1 MKSILNTKSIAL
13 KVNERFY
20 YGWVIVAVAGISMVF
35 TSPGQTYSIS
45 AFIDVY
51 IEEFGFSRTTI
62 STIYSIATL
71 LSGLLMVGMG
81 KMVDKFGQKVMLIV
95 SGVMLALVTLF
106 NSFVFTIPMLAIGF
120 FSARYFGQGA
130 LNLIPGTLIPQWFK
144 AKRGQA
150 MSIAKLGIYI
160 AGVAVPLM
168 NVYMIS
174 NYGWQSTWRLWS
186 ILVVIFFIPL
196 VLLLVVNTPEEIGLK
211 PDNIALKEEE
221 IEEEALEVEANSW
234 HVTEAIKTKT
244 FWQLGSLAMVGPLVS
259 TGLMF
264 HFYSILGERGLTAT
278 EAAIALGLM
287 GIPGFFFSLVSGYLV
302 DRIVPQKI
310 LALGLAIMG
319 MGIIVLAF
327 STHLVVAVIAVL
339 IYGSGQATYFVAVG
353 VMWPNFFG
361 RKYLGS
367 IQGVATFF
375 MVIGSA
381 LGPFPFALSFDIFYT
396 YNPVL
401 IFAIILIT
409 CGCFIALHIKVPVR
423 K

>member
-1 MKSILNTKSIAL
+1 MNTKKFAL

-20 YGWVIVAVAGISMVF
+20 YGWVIVAVAAVSFLF

-62 STIYSIATL
+62 STIYSLATL

-81 KMVDKFGQKVMLIV
+81 KMVDKFGQKFMLIV

-130 LNLIPGTLIPQWFK
+130 LNLIPGTLVPQWFK
-144 AKRGQA
+144 AKRGLA
-150 MSIAKLGIYI
+150 MSISKLGISI
-160 AGVAVPLM
+160 AGVGVPLM
-168 NVYMIS
+168 NVYMI
-174 NYGWQSTWRLWS
+174 NAYGWQSTWRLWS
-186 ILVVIFFIPL
+186 VLSVILFIPL
-196 VLLLVVNTPEEIGLK
+196 VLLFVVNTPEEIGLK
-211 PDNIALKEEE
+211 PDNIELKEEE

-234 HVTEAIKTKT
+234 HVTEAVKTKT
-244 FWQLGSLAMVGPLVS
+244 FWQLGSLAMIGPLVS

-264 HFYSILGERGLTAT
+264 HFYSILGERGLSTT

-302 DRIVPQKI
+302 DHIVPKKI
-310 LALGLAIMG
+310 LALGLSIMG
-319 MGIIVLAF
+319 LGIILLAF
-327 STHLVVAVIAVL
+327 SIHLVLAVIAVV
-339 IYGSGQATYFVAVG
+339 IYGSGQATYFVAIG

-367 IQGVATFF
+367 IQGIATFF
-375 MVIGSA
+375 MVVGSA
-381 LGPFPFALSFDIFYT
+381 LGPFPFGLSYDFLGT

-401 IFAIILIT
+401 TFAVALIGS
-409 CGCFIALHIKVPVR
+409 GCLVALQIKAPVR
-423 K
+423 